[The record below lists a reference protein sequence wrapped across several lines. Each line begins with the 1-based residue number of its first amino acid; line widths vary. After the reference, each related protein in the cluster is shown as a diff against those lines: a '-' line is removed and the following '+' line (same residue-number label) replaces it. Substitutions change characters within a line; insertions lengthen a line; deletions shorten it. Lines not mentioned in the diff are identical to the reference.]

1 MPTNPIAQQIL
12 CLQALCHTP
21 SIDAATKA
29 CGLSQHDFMAVL
41 DEAESMYGR
50 PLVVLQETV
59 HLTDMGKMLLRC
71 APTVLGTAAPEPV
84 KPVEPMDVG
93 LARLIERRSVSPKRL
108 SGPGPDAEQIQTM
121 LRAALAAPDHGSLHP
136 WRTLEFHAHQ
146 REALADLFEAE
157 KLRRDPLAS
166 DSDRQRAREHA
177 TRPPSLLAF
186 IVSLRER
193 TGVPER
199 EQWLAAGAALCNF
212 LNAAHQ
218 LGFGAI
224 MLSGE
229 RCHDPLLIQ
238 ELGLRKGEVLAG
250 FISMGRVAQV
260 PPKRKPVSPSE
271 VWSGWAGRSDGLE
284 QPEQPLEQPLKS

>member
-1 MPTNPIAQQIL
+1 MPMNPIAQQIL

-41 DEAESMYGR
+41 DAAETMYGR
-50 PLVVLQETV
+50 PLVLLQETV
-59 HLTDMGKMLLRC
+59 HLTDMGKTLLRC
-71 APTVLGTAAPEPV
+71 APTVLGTVVPG
-84 KPVEPMDVG
+84 PVEPMDVG

-238 ELGLRKGEVLAG
+238 ELGLHKGEVLAG
-250 FISMGRVAQV
+250 FISMGQVAQV

-271 VWSGWAGRSDGLE
+271 VWSGWVGRSNAFARTDE
-284 QPEQPLEQPLKS
+284 RACEPPLKG